1 MDNINKYD
9 LVNMVMFIKQKV
21 GELTI
26 NERRDILQMIVNS
39 GIDDSKIQTKGGG
52 TQIKLKHIQ
61 HETVISI
68 YNYINTKMKDKIEKL
83 KNFTEEN

>member
-1 MDNINKYD
+1 MDNLNKDD

-21 GELTI
+21 GELTM
-26 NERRDILQMIVNS
+26 NERRDILQIIVNS
-39 GIDDSKIQTKGGG
+39 GIDDNKIQTKGGG

-61 HETVISI
+61 QETVISI
-68 YNYINTKMKDKIEKL
+68 YNYINIKIKDKIEKL

>member
-1 MDNINKYD
+1 MENFNKDD
-9 LVNMVMFIKQKV
+9 LINMVMFIKQKV
-21 GELTI
+21 GELSI

-39 GIDDSKIQTKGGG
+39 GIDDNKIQTKGGG

-68 YNYINTKMKDKIEKL
+68 YNYISLKIKDKIEKL